1 MQNLEL
7 HPDRFENLAGEQTCH
22 SHNNLVDCCT
32 FISVEKEDK
41 SVPPVLIKLP
51 VKTENRHCFL

>member
-7 HPDRFENLAGEQTCH
+7 HPNRYLLAGEQTCH
-22 SHNNLVDCCT
+22 SHNNFVDCCT

-51 VKTENRHCFL
+51 VKTENRRFL

>member
-7 HPDRFENLAGEQTCH
+7 HPDRFENLVGEQTCH
-22 SHNNLVDCCT
+22 SHNNFVDCCT

-51 VKTENRHCFL
+51 VKTENRRFL